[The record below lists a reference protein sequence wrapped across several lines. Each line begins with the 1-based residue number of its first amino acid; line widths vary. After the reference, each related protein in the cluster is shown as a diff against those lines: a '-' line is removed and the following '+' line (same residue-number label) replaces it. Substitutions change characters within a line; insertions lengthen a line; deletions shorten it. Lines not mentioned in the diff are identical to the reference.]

1 MWSFNNISIRK
12 LMLIIFLL
20 PSLALLGF
28 AGALVAEKRH
38 VAKNLDMFEAIARL
52 SVSYSKLVHELQKE
66 RGETGVFVGSGGKN
80 FVDELKHQRIATN
93 AARVAF
99 EIASKNLTVTDDI
112 NFSKLS
118 AQAAE
123 QVALL
128 DDRRGQIDAL
138 TIASHQATGYFTET
152 IARLLGVVPAMS
164 EFTDNSALSLNLQG
178 YIAFMQAKERAGQ
191 ERAAGAAGISAG
203 KLDLAQFRR
212 FQSVTAEQNTYLN
225 VFFSLVDD
233 DLKALFDRTV
243 IGTRV
248 TDVERMRQIAMD
260 SYTSGTVGTLTGV
273 EWFNAATARID
284 LFYDVETV
292 VGERL
297 IAQSIA
303 KRLEAERDL
312 VLVVSIAALA
322 ILIAAAAALMIAR
335 TISRSLLGLS
345 ATMTKLASGD
355 LLVTVRGDTRRNE
368 VGVMARAVQVFKN
381 NAIEVA
387 ERRSLQEKER
397 TQADQEKRR
406 ALLDMAET
414 VERETATVV
423 AQVMGGVGMMQA
435 DSVKMAQSAE
445 AVSNNAQNVAVA
457 SQRAL
462 TNAHAVVGAAEQL
475 DASIREI
482 GVNVVRSSAITTQ
495 AVTRGQEVQVTIRS
509 LSNAVA
515 RISDVVSMI
524 QQVAS
529 QTNLL
534 ALNATIEAA
543 RAGDAGKGFA
553 VVAQEVKALANQTAR
568 STEEITRQIAEIQM
582 ATDSAVGSVSEIGHT
597 IDEISSI
604 GGAIAAAIEQQS
616 AATQEITRNIRE
628 TGDAAQEVARRIAEV
643 SKETEAN
650 GGQSAALRV
659 QTDALSSSVSGLQ
672 EMLVHVVRTSVD
684 QANRRSPALTT
695 TNAVAA

>member
-20 PSLALLGF
+20 PSLTMLGF
-28 AGALVAEKRH
+28 AGVVVVEKRR
-38 VAKNLDMFEAIARL
+38 VATNLEVFEVMARL
-52 SVSYSKLVHELQKE
+52 SVSYSMLVHELQKE
-66 RGETGVFVGSGGKN
+66 RGISSVFVSSGGKN
-80 FVDELKHQRIATN
+80 FPDELKYQRTATDT
-93 AARVAF
+93 ARVTF
-99 EIASKNLTVTDDI
+99 EIASKNLIVP
-112 NFSKLS
+112 NNVKFLKLS
-118 AQAAE
+118 AQATE
-123 QVALL
+123 KVALL
-128 DDRRGQIDAL
+128 EDQRRKIDAMA
-138 TIASHQATGYFTET
+138 INSSQIVMYFTDT
-152 IARLLGVVPAMS
+152 ITQLLSVIPVMS
-164 EFTDNSALSLNLQG
+164 DFSDDSVLSLNLQG
-178 YIAFMQAKERAGQ
+178 YIALTRAKEQAGQ
-191 ERAAGAAGISAG
+191 ERAAGRAGISAG
-203 KLDLAQFRR
+203 KLDLALFKRL
-212 FQSVTAEQNTYLN
+212 QSAGAEQNAYLN

-233 DLKALFDRTV
+233 DLRGIFERTV
-243 IGTRV
+243 VGTPV
-248 TDVERMRQIAMD
+248 ADVERMRQIAID

-273 EWFNAATARID
+273 EWFNAATARMD
-284 LFYDVETV
+284 LFHKVELI

-297 IAQSIA
+297 IAQSTA
-303 KRLEAERDL
+303 KRLNAER
-312 VLVVSIAALA
+312 VLLLDISVAGLA

-335 TISRSLLGLS
+335 SISRSLLGLS

-397 TQADQEKRR
+397 AQAEQEKRR

-414 VERETATVV
+414 VERETASVV
-423 AQVMGGVGMMQA
+423 AQVTGGVGIMQA

-482 GVNVVRSSAITTQ
+482 GVNVVRSSTITSQ
-495 AVTRGQEVQVTIRS
+495 AVTKGQQVQVSIRS
-509 LSNAVA
+509 LSDAVA
-515 RISDVVSMI
+515 RIGDVVSMI

-568 STEEITRQIAEIQM
+568 STEEITRQIAEIQT

-597 IDEISSI
+597 IGEISSI
-604 GGAIAAAIEQQS
+604 GGAIAAAIEEQS

-628 TGDAAQEVARRIAEV
+628 TSDAAQEVARRIAEV
-643 SKETEAN
+643 SKEAEAN

-672 EMLVHVVRTSVD
+672 EMLVHVVRTSVEE
-684 QANRRSPALTT
+684 ANRRSPTRVA
-695 TNAVAA
+695 TNMVAA

>member
-20 PSLALLGF
+20 PSLTMLGF
-28 AGALVAEKRH
+28 AGSLIVEKRR
-38 VAKNLDMFEAIARL
+38 VAANLEVFEVMARL
-52 SVSYSKLVHELQKE
+52 SVSYSMLVHELQKE
-66 RGETGVFVGSGGKN
+66 RGASGVFVGSGGKN
-80 FVDELKHQRIATN
+80 FVDELKRQRIATN
-93 AARVAF
+93 TARVTF
-99 EIASKNLTVTDDI
+99 EIASKNLTVSNNI
-112 NFSKLS
+112 HFSKLS

-123 QVALL
+123 QVAFL
-128 DDRRGQIDAL
+128 DKRRSEIDAL
-138 TIASHQATGYFTET
+138 SIAPNQATGYFTET
-152 IARLLGVVPAMS
+152 IARLLAVVPAMS
-164 EFTDNSALSLNLQG
+164 EFTDNSVLSLTLQG

-203 KLDLAQFRR
+203 KLDLVQFKR

-233 DLKALFDRTV
+233 DLQALFDKTV
-243 IGTRV
+243 VGTPV
-248 TDVERMRQIAMD
+248 ADVERMRQIAID

-273 EWFNAATARID
+273 EWFNATTARIN
-284 LFYDVETV
+284 LFHMVELV

-297 IAQSIA
+297 IAQSTA
-303 KRLEAERDL
+303 KRLEAERAL
-312 VLVVSIAALA
+312 MVVVSVAGLA
-322 ILIAAAAALMIAR
+322 ILIAAAAALLIAR
-335 TISRSLLGLS
+335 SITRSLLGLS
-345 ATMTKLASGD
+345 GTMTKLANGD
-355 LLVTVRGDTRRNE
+355 LSATVRGDNRRNE

-397 TQADQEKRR
+397 AQAEHEKRQ

-423 AQVMGGVGMMQA
+423 AQVTGGVGVMQA

-462 TNAHAVVGAAEQL
+462 TNANAVVGAAEQL

-482 GVNVVRSSAITTQ
+482 GVNVVRSSTITSQ
-495 AVTRGQEVQVTIRS
+495 AVTKGQEVQVSIRS
-509 LSNAVA
+509 LSDAVA
-515 RISDVVSMI
+515 RIGDVVSMI

-568 STEEITRQIAEIQM
+568 STEEITRQIAEIQT

-597 IDEISSI
+597 IGEISSI

-628 TGDAAQEVARRIAEV
+628 TSDAAQEVARRIAEV
-643 SKETEAN
+643 SKEAEAN

-672 EMLVHVVRTSVD
+672 EMLVHVVRTSVEE
-684 QANRRSPALTT
+684 ANRRSPARVA
-695 TNAVAA
+695 TNVVAA